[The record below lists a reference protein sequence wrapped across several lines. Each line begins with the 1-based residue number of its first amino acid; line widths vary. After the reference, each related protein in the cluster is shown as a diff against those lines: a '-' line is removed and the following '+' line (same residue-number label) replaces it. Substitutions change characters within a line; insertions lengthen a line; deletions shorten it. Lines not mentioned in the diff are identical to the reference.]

1 MRNAQNIGHIV
12 LGTVRQLMHLLNM
25 LLLWKKLQTMRFPSH
40 DFEKLFM
47 KNCIK
52 YTRIRVL
59 SGLHIPIFTINM
71 RICGPDK
78 TLILKYFPQ

>member
-12 LGTVRQLMHLLNM
+12 LGTVRQLMHILNL

-47 KNCIK
+47 KHCVK
-52 YTRIRVL
+52 YTRI
-59 SGLHIPIFTINM
+59 
-71 RICGPDK
+71 
-78 TLILKYFPQ
+78 